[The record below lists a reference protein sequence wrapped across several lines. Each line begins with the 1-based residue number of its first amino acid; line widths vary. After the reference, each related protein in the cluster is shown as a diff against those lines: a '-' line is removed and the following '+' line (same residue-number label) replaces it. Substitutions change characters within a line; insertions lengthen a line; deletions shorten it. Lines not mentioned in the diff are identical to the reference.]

1 MVTENSM
8 KAYQELIESKLLG
21 KRQLEVFKA
30 ILQKPNQTDRELAE
44 QLDQEDSNYLK
55 PRRRDLERLGLI
67 EKTGDRTC
75 SISHKTASTWKK
87 KSYDLNKLLEAKN
100 KPKDSNYYWKRV
112 IEADIKLTRLKEKYY
127 SIKRAETKQMSL
139 FDRY

>member
-1 MVTENSM
+1 MVSENSL
-8 KAYQELIESKLLG
+8 KCYHELIESKLLG

-30 ILQKPNQTDRELAE
+30 ILLNPNQTDRELAE
-44 QLDQEDSNYLK
+44 LLNQEDSNYVR

-67 EKTGDRTC
+67 EKSGDKIC

-87 KSYDLNKLLEAKN
+87 KNYNLTELIEKKN
-100 KPKDSNYYWKRV
+100 KPKNSDYYWKKI
-112 IEADIKLTRLKEKYY
+112 IEVDTKLTRLKEKYY
-127 SIKRAETKQMSL
+127 CIKRQETKQMSL